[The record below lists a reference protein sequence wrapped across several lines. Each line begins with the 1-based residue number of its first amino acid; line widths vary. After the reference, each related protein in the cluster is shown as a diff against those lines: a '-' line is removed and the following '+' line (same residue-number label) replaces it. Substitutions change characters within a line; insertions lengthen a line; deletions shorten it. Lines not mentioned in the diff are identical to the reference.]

1 VQKPKPMLKKED
13 KPQVPLYTSLSEN
26 LDKVRSVLGDSN
38 DIVIREFVLG
48 TKGVSA
54 ALLYV
59 DGLINKDLVCNN
71 VLESVMIQVR
81 QVEAGGEGD
90 LSHTELF
97 SLLERRGISMLEVK
111 TSNDFDR
118 IFLAALSGEAIL
130 FLDGVNNALVISARG
145 WEHRTVQEPQT
156 QTLIRGPRLGFTETL
171 RVNTSLLRRYL
182 RDPNLKLKTIYI
194 GRRSK
199 TEVCVAYLETIANPT
214 IVDEVNKRLATID
227 VDAVMESGYIEQHI
241 QEDWLSPFPQLQS
254 TERPD
259 HVVLAL
265 LQGKVAILIDN
276 TPFAL
281 MVPVTVNDFFISP
294 EDYYERWT
302 ISTLVRLIRY
312 LASFMALIL
321 PALYIALVSFH
332 PEMIPTKLVLSLA
345 AGREGVPLSAFLE
358 ALVML
363 VSFELLREAGIRL
376 PGPIGQTIGIVGGLI
391 VGQAAVAASIVSP
404 LMIIVIA
411 FTGISSFAIPNYS
424 MAIAL
429 RILTLPLMIFSAVL
443 GLYGFIMGLFLIG
456 GHLAALKSF
465 GVPLLSPFSPLSTRD
480 LRDTLFRHSLLG
492 MHRRP
497 ELAKPQDQIRM
508 QDLRDD
514 GELAVE
520 EKKKSLAQSR
530 PRGGGAE

>member
-1 VQKPKPMLKKED
+1 MQKPQPMVKKDD
-13 KPQVPLYTSLSEN
+13 KAPQVPLFTSLAEN
-26 LDKVRSVLGDSN
+26 IDQVKSILGDSN
-38 DIVIREFVLG
+38 DIVIREFKLG
-48 TKGVSA
+48 TAGLKA
-54 ALLYV
+54 ALLFV
-59 DGLINKDLVCNN
+59 DGLIDKALVCEHL
-71 VLESVMIQVR
+71 LESVMLLVR
-81 QVEAGGEGD
+81 QVEADEEA
-90 LSHTELF
+90 ELPPEE
-97 SLLERRGISMLEVK
+97 LLTLLNERGISMLEVK
-111 TSNDFDR
+111 TSDDFDR

-130 FLDGVNNALVISARG
+130 FLDGVAKALVVSARG
-145 WEHRTVQEPQT
+145 WEHRTVQEPET
-156 QTLIRGPRLGFTETL
+156 QTLIRGPRVGFTETL

-182 RDPNLKLKTIYI
+182 RDPNLKLKTIYV

-199 TEVCVAYLETIANPT
+199 TEVCVAYVETIANPT
-214 IVDEVNKRLATID
+214 LVEEVNKRLATID
-227 VDAVMESGYIEQHI
+227 VDAIMESGYIEQHI

-281 MVPVTVNDFFISP
+281 MVPVTINDFFISP

-302 ISTLVRLIRY
+302 IGTLVRVIRF
-312 LASFMALIL
+312 LASFLALIL
-321 PALYIALVSFH
+321 PALYVALVSFH

-363 VSFELLREAGIRL
+363 ASFELLREAGIRL

-391 VGQAAVAASIVSP
+391 VGQAAVEASIVSP

-429 RILTLPLMIFSAVL
+429 RILTLPLMIFSALL
-443 GLYGFIMGLFLIG
+443 GLYGFILGLFLIG

-465 GVPLLSPFSPLSTRD
+465 GVPLLAPFSPLSTKD

-492 MHRRP
+492 MHWRP
-497 ELAKPQDQIRM
+497 EYTKSQDQTRM
-508 QDLRDD
+508 QDQRND

-520 EKKKSLAQSR
+520 EKKKSLAHSR
-530 PRGGGAE
+530 PRGGES